1 VEPADET
8 VSDQEVLLQVYSQ
21 LVAVKRLLVALVA
34 VAVLFG
40 ATALFESSRSRSE
53 DKADALVECL
63 VAGRRDC

>member
-1 VEPADET
+1 VESED
-8 VSDQEVLLQVYSQ
+8 VSERDVLLEVYTQ
-21 LVAVKRLLVALVA
+21 LVAVKRLLAALVV

-40 ATALFESSRSRSE
+40 ASALFESSRSRSE

>member
-1 VEPADET
+1 VESED
-8 VSDQEVLLQVYSQ
+8 VSEREVLLEVYSQ
-21 LVAVKRLLVALVA
+21 LVTVKRLLAALVV

-40 ATALFESSRSRSE
+40 ATALFDSAQDRSE

>member
-1 VEPADET
+1 VEPEET

-21 LVAVKRLLVALVA
+21 LVAVKRLLAALVV

-63 VAGRRDC
+63 VAGRQPC